1 MTETI
6 EVWFN
11 GNPVEAEAHVL
22 YTEDGFNI
30 EFTDVPIVIDYKEGK

>member
-22 YTEDGFNI
+22 NTESGFNI
-30 EFTDVPIVIDYKEGK
+30 EFTDVPIVIDYKEAK